1 MVSTKFLFLVWD
13 PSRTS
18 RIDCRTLGT
27 AVRSVQEQ
35 DYRHGHGISMRFSL
49 PCLLPFL
56 AILPSSATSHSQIL
70 LEKPVE
76 QAQTVAEFCQM
87 LRRIHASICINQLR
101 CSPHLDFWV
110 LVLSSRQF
118 CPLPARA
125 VAAAAAAARKGS
137 SPGRCIGDRDP
148 ASLADL
154 IKRHRAPRTQA

>member
-27 AVRSVQEQ
+27 AVRSVQGQE
-35 DYRHGHGISMRFSL
+35 YRHGHGISMRFSL

-56 AILPSSATSHSQIL
+56 AILHHLGHLALTDFAGEPNATGKSSRKVLSDAAPYPCTYTH
-70 LEKPVE
+70 
-76 QAQTVAEFCQM
+76 QAA
-87 LRRIHASICINQLR
+87 R

-110 LVLSSRQF
+110 LVVSSRQF

-125 VAAAAAAARKGS
+125 VAAAASKGS